1 MDLAVNALLED
12 SLPSHLRSLDQAMPR
27 QEEKAPSPPPAIRS
41 VYDEDEF
48 DVFSRSDVDMSRIHR
63 GKKNIA
69 KDANKL
75 LEDKADLVGLKD
87 RFDRLGIVE
96 DIEIVARPSAEAAD
110 LVNEYEYD
118 DEYDDTYDDIA
129 VGEQEPDAQ
138 DEHGRGFV
146 LPVALGGGKVG
157 QMKAPV
163 DESEEEEEEA
173 GDVKSKMNFVRNP
186 EEVRQEK
193 ERKRQEKISRNRS
206 HNTPPNRDVVGKA
219 KGQGQDKQVLINRA
233 RKNANKGK
241 GHRNAAD
248 RKAAKGMF

>member
-1 MDLAVNALLED
+1 MTSQPSNVELVSLVSGVRDLLPHLGEGFVERVLLEFDYKVDLAVNALLED

-27 QEEKAPSPPPAIRS
+27 QAEKAPSPPPPIRS

-48 DVFSRSDVDMSRIHR
+48 DVFNRTDVDMTRIHR

-69 KDANKL
+69 RNANKL
-75 LEDKADLVGLKD
+75 LEEKADLVGLKD

-138 DEHGRGFV
+138 DEHGEDLFF
-146 LPVALGGGKVG
+146 P
-157 QMKAPV
+157 
-163 DESEEEEEEA
+163 
-173 GDVKSKMNFVRNP
+173 
-186 EEVRQEK
+186 
-193 ERKRQEKISRNRS
+193 
-206 HNTPPNRDVVGKA
+206 
-219 KGQGQDKQVLINRA
+219 
-233 RKNANKGK
+233 
-241 GHRNAAD
+241 
-248 RKAAKGMF
+248 